1 MTQAV
6 WRTRRRRRK
15 RIRNILQS
23 LKIAII
29 GGLEIAE
36 SFIVL

>member
-6 WRTRRRRRK
+6 WRTRRRRRRK
-15 RIRNILQS
+15 RNILQS
-23 LKIAII
+23 LNIAII
-29 GGLEIAE
+29 MGFEIAE